1 MAEKTTSIRG
11 VFLLKIPRFK
21 KSAAAAAESIAIE
34 VNLVNAATGSAT
46 KKEE

>member
-21 KSAAAAAESIAIE
+21 KSAAAESIAIE